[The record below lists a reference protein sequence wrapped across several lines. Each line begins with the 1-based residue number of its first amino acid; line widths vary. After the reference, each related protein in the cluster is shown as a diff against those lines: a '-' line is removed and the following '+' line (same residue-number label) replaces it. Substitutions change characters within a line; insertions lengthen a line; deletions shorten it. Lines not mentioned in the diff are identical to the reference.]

1 MAKLTDEKINEIR
14 KSYAELGIYSQVAKL
29 CGCSPST
36 VKKYCTGEYELE
48 YATPAITFNEGIPDV
63 ADIKWSKVKEDLAKM
78 SELSEEEFAEI
89 KELWKEL

>member
-1 MAKLTDEKINEIR
+1 MAKLTNEKINEIR

-36 VKKYCTGEYELE
+36 VKKYCTGEYETN
-48 YATPAITFNEGIPDV
+48 YATPAVTFNGELLDV
-63 ADIKWSKVKEDLAKM
+63 ADIQWFKVKEDLAKM
-78 SELSEEEFAEI
+78 SELSEEEFTEI